1 MRLLTAKDVSV
12 VMQIP
17 LSRVYELARLKLIP
31 SVRMGR
37 QVRFDETKL
46 REWAE
51 NGGSCLTKDNARDA
65 AQ

>member
-1 MRLLTAKDVSV
+1 MRLLTAKDVSTA
-12 VMQIP
+12 MQIP

-37 QVRFDETKL
+37 QVRFDEAKL

-51 NGGSCLTKDNARDA
+51 NGGSYLTKDNVRNDN
-65 AQ
+65 Q

>member
-1 MRLLTAKDVSV
+1 MRLLTAKEVSTA
-12 VMQIP
+12 MQIP

-37 QVRFDETKL
+37 QVRFDEAKL

-51 NGGSCLTKDNARDA
+51 KGGSCLAKDEVRDTAR
-65 AQ
+65 

>member
-1 MRLLTAKDVSV
+1 MRLLTAKEVSKA
-12 VMQIP
+12 MQVP

-31 SVRMGR
+31 SIRIGR
-37 QVRFDETKL
+37 QVRFDEVKL

-51 NGGSCLTKDNARDA
+51 SGGNCLTKGNTRDE